1 MTLKDTLT
9 ADMKTALKAGDKP
22 RLGVLRM
29 ALAAVKQQEVDG
41 RKTLDDAEITAVIDK
56 MVKQRRDSVKQ
67 FREGGRED
75 LAEREAAEI
84 AVLEHYL
91 PEQLDETEIAGLIDE
106 AIAATGAQ
114 SMRDMGKVMGELRPK
129 VQGRADMSAVSAR
142 VKERLAG

>member
-67 FREGGRED
+67 FRGGGRED